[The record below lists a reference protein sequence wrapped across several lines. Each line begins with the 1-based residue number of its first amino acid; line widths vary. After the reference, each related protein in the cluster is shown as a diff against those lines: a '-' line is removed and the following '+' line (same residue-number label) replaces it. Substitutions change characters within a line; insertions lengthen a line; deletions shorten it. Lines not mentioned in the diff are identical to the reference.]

1 MLRLGSIVLVLSV
14 FLGTAS
20 TAQAQW
26 FDKFCANFKRDAHR
40 NAMWPEPFL
49 QADRQATMAP
59 FAIQV
64 ANGWRRQNLMSDYHF
79 QEGTVQLT
87 LAGESKLR
95 YILTQMP
102 PARRTIF
109 VQQALTADETAARIQ
124 AVERAS
130 SRMVPPGMVAQ
141 VVESNLP
148 NEGWSAEDIDAVT
161 RKFNASRPDP
171 RLPASSE
178 MSTGTGGSGSG
189 S

>member
-1 MLRLGSIVLVLSV
+1 MLRLGSIILVLSV
-14 FLGTAS
+14 FLGLANS
-20 TAQAQW
+20 AQAQW
-26 FDKFCANFKRDAHR
+26 FEKFCANFKRDAHR

-64 ANGWRRQNLMSDYHF
+64 ANGWRRQNLVSDYHF
-79 QEGTVQLT
+79 QEGTQQLT

-102 PARRTIF
+102 PSRRTMF
-109 VQQALTADETAARIQ
+109 VQQALSADETEARIQ
-124 AVERAS
+124 AVERVS
-130 SRMVPPGMVAQ
+130 SRMVPPGFVAQ

-148 NEGWSAEDIDAVT
+148 NEGWPAEDVDAVT

-171 RLPASSE
+171 RLPAASE
-178 MSTGTGGSGSG
+178 MSAGTGGSGG
-189 S
+189 SN